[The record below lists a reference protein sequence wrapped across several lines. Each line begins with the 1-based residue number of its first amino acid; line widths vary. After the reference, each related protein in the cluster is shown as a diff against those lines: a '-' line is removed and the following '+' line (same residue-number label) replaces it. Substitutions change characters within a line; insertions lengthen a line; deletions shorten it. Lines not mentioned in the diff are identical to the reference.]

1 MKNFLIALAGFV
13 AGSMLV
19 LPLAA
24 QTGIFDSLFVDTR
37 LTVTGDTVL
46 AADSIQESEIDIDN
60 APTDDYFLQW
70 DQASGK
76 PQWAEIGF
84 NRGDWS
90 SRGDTFNANCPDT
103 PGDTNAGNGEL
114 INFSSSNDPDWPI
127 NTATLLTTAEPVLQ
141 YDLTFKEIGGFSPHV
156 QLRIG
161 SNTGVETLLAD
172 VFIANATFIRATG
185 TSSPQAAGP
194 VSAWIAR
201 ASLPFS
207 LCTEISSVS
216 RVAA

>member
-1 MKNFLIALAGFV
+1 MKIVLIALAGFV

-46 AADSIQESEIDIDN
+46 AADSIQEAEIDIDN

-90 SRGDTFNANCPDT
+90 SRGNASNACPDT
-103 PGDTNAGNGEL
+103 PGDTAGSGRA
-114 INFSSSNDPDWPI
+114 INLTGINDSDWPI
-127 NTATLLTTAEPVLQ
+127 TTATLLTTAEPVLQ
-141 YDLTFKEIGGFSPHV
+141 YDLTFQQSGKLKSHCAVLDGLKH
-156 QLRIG
+156 RRR
-161 SNTGVETLLAD
+161 N
-172 VFIANATFIRATG
+172 
-185 TSSPQAAGP
+185 AAGLK
-194 VSAWIAR
+194 S
-201 ASLPFS
+201 
-207 LCTEISSVS
+207 SSVPRS
-216 RVAA
+216 SARQAHQAPRPPGQCPRG